1 MMEIIDSIKNRHS
14 TVLFS
19 STSVEKK
26 KLDLLFEAARWAP
39 SAHNEQPWRFIIG
52 IKEKDDIYDKLLDCL
67 VDTNKHWAQHAPV
80 LCLVS
85 AKKIFSHNSNPNRTS
100 FYDTGL
106 AVGNLLSQATSLDLF
121 VHQMGGFSIDK
132 ATNEFKIP
140 ENFEPI
146 VIMAIGYKGR
156 PDDFPDDLQ
165 LREKKA
171 RIRKHA
177 DDFNKFV

>member
-1 MMEIIDSIKNRHS
+1 MEIIDSIKNRHS

-19 STSVEKK
+19 STPVEKK

-39 SAHNEQPWRFIIG
+39 SAFNEQPWRFIIG
-52 IKEKDDIYDKLLDCL
+52 IKEKDDLYKKLLDCL
-67 VDTNKHWAQHAPV
+67 VESNQHWAKYAPV
-80 LCLVS
+80 LVLVV
-85 AKKIFSHNSNPNRTS
+85 AKKVFSHNSNPNRTS

-132 ATNEFKIP
+132 ARNEFKIP

-146 VIMAIGYKGR
+146 VIMAIGYKGK

-177 DDFNKFV
+177 EDFNKFV